1 VLLKLKTQ
9 DKLMLTTITTEKI
22 IPLDHDQIFPLID
35 SILPFEV
42 CLHYQVLPLSLKHQA
57 FLLGMVDPEDQVAL
71 DYVRRILTSMSCSFV
86 TQVIS
91 SEEQRSI
98 LSAYLYHTQ
107 QKTAE
112 SKPNTQDSMP
122 ASQLLI
128 QSTPDETPTT
138 LLNPTQQI
146 PQLNINPQYLDQ
158 PLEFLEGLPPVDFV
172 QELLGRV
179 LQDGI
184 GRLYFEAHGNQ
195 GRILWSQDGVL
206 QSVVEAIEPQQF
218 QDILQELKQLMEMP
232 LIPIQQK
239 TRVEIEREYHGT
251 CLLLR
256 LQMTVGRYGEEANFQ
271 VLRGAA
277 LKFYQQQ
284 QLSKLSSEALQL
296 AEKLQKRL
304 NQIRDR
310 MTMTPLSS
318 DHLPLLNQM
327 LKNIVQEAQALL
339 DQQEQP

>member
-1 VLLKLKTQ
+1 MFKLKTQ
-9 DKLMLTTITTEKI
+9 YKPMLTTITTEKI
-22 IPLDHDQIFPLID
+22 IPLDKNLIFPLID

-42 CLHYQVLPLSLKHQA
+42 CLHYQVLPLNLKNQV
-57 FLLGMVDPEDQVAL
+57 FILGVVDPEDQVAL
-71 DYVRRILTSMSCSFV
+71 DYVRRILTSMNCSFV

-91 SEEQRSI
+91 SKAQRSI

-107 QKTAE
+107 QSSE
-112 SKPNTQDSMP
+112 PSKLPPNPPIST
-122 ASQLLI
+122 SQFL
-128 QSTPDETPTT
+128 SSSPVETPST
-138 LLNPTQQI
+138 LLNPTHQI
-146 PQLNINPQYLDQ
+146 PQLNINPQYLDE
-158 PLEFLEGLPPVDFV
+158 PLEFLEGLPPADFV

-184 GRLYFEAHGNQ
+184 GRLYFEAHEHQ

-206 QSVVEAIEPQQF
+206 QSVVEAIKPQQF
-218 QDILQELKQLMEMP
+218 QEILQELKQLMAMP

-239 TRVEIEREYHGT
+239 TRVEIEREYHGS

-256 LQMTVGRYGEEANFQ
+256 LQMTACQYGEEANFQ

-284 QLSKLSSEALQL
+284 HLSKLSSDALQL

-310 MTMTPLSS
+310 MAMTPLSS
-318 DHLPLLNQM
+318 DHLPLLKQM
-327 LKNIVQEAQALL
+327 LENIVQEAQALL
-339 DQQEQP
+339 DQQEQA

>member
-1 VLLKLKTQ
+1 MLKLNNQ
-9 DKLMLTTITTEKI
+9 DKPMLTTITTEKI
-22 IPLDHDQIFPLID
+22 IPLDRNQIFPLID

-42 CLHYQVLPLSLKHQA
+42 CLHYQVLPLSLKNQV
-57 FLLGMVDPEDQVAL
+57 FVLGVVDPDDEVAL
-71 DYVRRILTSMSCSFV
+71 DYVRRILTSMNCSFV
-86 TQVIS
+86 TQMIS
-91 SEEQRSI
+91 SEEQRSV

-107 QKTAE
+107 QSSEPSEPKHQ
-112 SKPNTQDSMP
+112 SPMS
-122 ASQLLI
+122 ASQFLME
-128 QSTPDETPTT
+128 SSPVETP
-138 LLNPTQQI
+138 PQI
-146 PQLNINPQYLDQ
+146 PQLNIHPQYLDQ
-158 PLEFLEGLPPVDFV
+158 PLEFLEGLAAAEFV

-184 GRLYFEAHGNQ
+184 GRLYFEAHDHQ

-206 QSVVEAIEPQQF
+206 QSVVEAIEPQHF
-218 QDILQELKQLMEMP
+218 QEILQSLKQLMGMP
-232 LIPIQQK
+232 LTPIQQK
-239 TRVEIEREYHGT
+239 TRVEIEREYQGT

-256 LQMTVGRYGEEANFQ
+256 LQMTVGRHGEEANFQ

-284 QLSKLSSEALQL
+284 QLSKLSSDALQL

-339 DQQEQP
+339 DQQEQA